1 MKFKMNNRIWEI
13 KEVDKD
19 WLVEE
24 YKKEYEDGIYC
35 FGLTR
40 YSKQIIYLNNE
51 LCNDVKKQTLYHEL
65 THVYI
70 REYLTSRDISPNE
83 EVLCDISA
91 NSHDIIHKIVE
102 DYFRDKKEII

>member
-19 WLVEE
+19 WLLTE

-40 YSKQIIYLNNE
+40 YSKQIIY
-51 LCNDVKKQTLYHEL
+51 
-65 THVYI
+65 
-70 REYLTSRDISPNE
+70 
-83 EVLCDISA
+83 
-91 NSHDIIHKIVE
+91 
-102 DYFRDKKEII
+102 